1 MPTVETLLEVA
12 LRNVMI
18 EMLPQRVLL
27 ELADPPQHREPVI
40 ANTDKANRVCKR
52 HRKCSR
58 DNLNILFFSWDRAPR
73 LIWTLWKR

>member
-27 ELADPPQHREPVI
+27 LELADPPQHREPAI

-58 DNLNILFFSWDRAPR
+58 DNLFFGWDCAPR
-73 LIWTLWKR
+73 LIWTLWER